1 MPISS
6 REDYLLRIIR
16 QMGAVLAR
24 MLGLKNGGQV
34 QEALQTLDDA
44 EGELLGPQADVVPRL
59 DSATAAHVLGEPQRI
74 AAWAR
79 LLHERADL
87 LRLAGDEAGAR
98 SSESAPGAGRRSAGT
113 AAGVR
118 EGRSRAAGPPRR
130 AVHHASSPKRPKR
143 DTCAVTVSCM
153 NSCRLCPVY

>member
-6 REDYLLRIIR
+6 RDDWLLRELK
-16 QMGAVLAR
+16 MLGAVLAR

-44 EGELLGPQADVVPRL
+44 EGELLGPQGDVVTRV
-59 DSATAAHVLGEPQRI
+59 DSATAAHILAHPQRI

-87 LRLAGDEAGAR
+87 LRLAGNDTHAALVDQRAAELAAEAWA
-98 SSESAPGAGRRSAGT
+98 
-113 AAGVR
+113 
-118 EGRSRAAGPPRR
+118 RAAGYEM
-130 AVHHASSPKRPKR
+130 AVRELLGPLAE
-143 DTCAVTVSCM
+143 TAA
-153 NSCRLCPVY
+153 

>member
-6 REDYLLRIIR
+6 QEDYLLRMLR

-34 QEALQTLDDA
+34 HEAMHALDDA
-44 EGELLGPQADVVPRL
+44 EGELLGPLAEVVPRV
-59 DSATAAHVLGEPQRI
+59 DSATAAHMVSDPQRI

-87 LRLAGDEAGAR
+87 LRLADD
-98 SSESAPGAGRRSAGT
+98 APGAELAASRARELAAEAWTRAQGYESA
-113 AAGVR
+113 VR
-118 EGRSRAAGPPRR
+118 ELLGPLADAPR
-130 AVHHASSPKRPKR
+130 
-143 DTCAVTVSCM
+143 
-153 NSCRLCPVY
+153 

>member
-6 REDYLLRIIR
+6 REDYLLRVIR

-34 QEALQTLDDA
+34 HEAAQALDDA
-44 EGELLGPQADVVPRL
+44 EGELLGPLAEVVPRV
-59 DSATAAHVLGEPQRI
+59 DSATAAHIISDPQRI

-87 LRLAGDEAGAR
+87 LRLAGDTPGAELAAARAGELAAEAWAR
-98 SSESAPGAGRRSAGT
+98 AHGYESA
-113 AAGVR
+113 VR
-118 EGRSRAAGPPRR
+118 ELLGPLADAPR
-130 AVHHASSPKRPKR
+130 
-143 DTCAVTVSCM
+143 
-153 NSCRLCPVY
+153 

>member
-6 REDYLLRIIR
+6 REDYLLRMIQ

-34 QEALQTLDDA
+34 HEAMQALDDA
-44 EGELLGPQADVVPRL
+44 EGELLGPLAEVVPRV
-59 DSATAAHVLGEPQRI
+59 DSATAAHIVGQPLRI

-87 LRLAGDEAGAR
+87 LRLAGDAAGAALTVAR
-98 SSESAPGAGRRSAGT
+98 AGELAAEAEARAEGYESA
-113 AAGVR
+113 VR
-118 EGRSRAAGPPRR
+118 ELLGPLADTPR
-130 AVHHASSPKRPKR
+130 
-143 DTCAVTVSCM
+143 
-153 NSCRLCPVY
+153 

>member
-6 REDYLLRIIR
+6 REDYLLRILR

-24 MLGLKNGGQV
+24 MLGQKDGGRV

-44 EGELLGPQADVVPRL
+44 EGELLGPQADVVPRV
-59 DSATAAHVLGEPQRI
+59 DSATAAHILSDPQRI

-87 LRLAGDEAGAR
+87 LRLAGDEAGAALASTR
-98 SSESAPGAGRRSAGT
+98 
-113 AAGVR
+113 AA
-118 EGRSRAAGPPRR
+118 ELAAQALARAAGYE
-130 AVHHASSPKRPKR
+130 K
-143 DTCAVTVSCM
+143 
-153 NSCRLCPVY
+153 PVRELLGPLAEAAR

>member
-6 REDYLLRIIR
+6 REDFLLRIIR

-24 MLGLKNGGQV
+24 MLGQKNGGQV

-44 EGELLGPQADVVPRL
+44 EGELLGPMADVVPRV
-59 DSATAAHVLGEPQRI
+59 DSATAAHMLSEPQRI

-87 LRLAGDEAGAR
+87 LRLAGDEAGAALA
-98 SSESAPGAGRRSAGT
+98 SARAT
-113 AAGVR
+113 ELAAEAMARAEGYEAAVR
-118 EGRSRAAGPPRR
+118 ELLGPLAGAAR
-130 AVHHASSPKRPKR
+130 
-143 DTCAVTVSCM
+143 
-153 NSCRLCPVY
+153 